1 MTKVLLGGSQLPASS
16 DQLMKLN
23 LATRLKKKPKRLL
36 DTLVLTRMK
45 MKRRLMESVM
55 MRPMLGR
62 RPSTG
67 PDKARIQRG

>member
-16 DQLMKLN
+16 DQLVKLN
-23 LATRLKKKPKRLL
+23 LATRLKKKTKRLL
-36 DTLVLTRMK
+36 DSVVLTRMK
-45 MKRRLMESVM
+45 KRKLMESVM
-55 MRPMLGR
+55 LRPMLGR

>member
-16 DQLMKLN
+16 DQLVKLN
-23 LATRLKKKPKRLL
+23 LATRLKKKTKGLL
-36 DTLVLTRMK
+36 DSVVSTRMK
-45 MKRRLMESVM
+45 KRKLMESVM
-55 MRPMLGR
+55 LRPMLGR

>member
-16 DQLMKLN
+16 DQLVKLN
-23 LATRLKKKPKRLL
+23 LATRMKKKTKRLL
-36 DTLVLTRMK
+36 DSVVSTRMK
-45 MKRRLMESVM
+45 KRKLMESVM
-55 MRPMLGR
+55 LRPMLGR

>member
-16 DQLMKLN
+16 DQLVKLN
-23 LATRLKKKPKRLL
+23 LATRLKKKTKRLL
-36 DTLVLTRMK
+36 DSVVSTRMK
-45 MKRRLMESVM
+45 KRKLMESVM
-55 MRPMLGR
+55 LRPMLGR